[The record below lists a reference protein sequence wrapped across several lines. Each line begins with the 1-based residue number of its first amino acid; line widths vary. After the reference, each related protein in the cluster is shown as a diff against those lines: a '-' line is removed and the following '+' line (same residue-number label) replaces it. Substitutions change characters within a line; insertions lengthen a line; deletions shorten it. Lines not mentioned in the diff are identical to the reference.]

1 MLLCVPLCR
10 LCLSL
15 LTSSSIQKTARRA
28 VASAQNQRISTQ
40 GAARKRDT
48 ERQAAALKREADR
61 VANRLE
67 ELSLSRAKNDKDH
80 GTLWIDEQKKRR
92 ARTEFVIHAEEEKLR
107 AQERSAQV
115 EAERIRKETE
125 ARAAAEEQRKKD
137 EAAKA
142 EKAAKEAEEAKANA
156 EKEAAARKEV
166 ELVEQAKAQALQA
179 QSKERKALGMT
190 TPDQDWRE
198 ARLVLKVRFLPAFDR
213 DHLLTKRHR
222 N

>member
-1 MLLCVPLCR
+1 M
-10 LCLSL
+10 
-15 LTSSSIQKTARRA
+15 
-28 VASAQNQRISTQ
+28 
-40 GAARKRDT
+40 
-48 ERQAAALKREADR
+48 QAAALKREADR

-125 ARAAAEEQRKKD
+125 AKAAAEEQRKKD

-142 EKAAKEAEEAKANA
+142 EKAAKEAEEAKAKA
-156 EKEAAARKEV
+156 EKEEAARKEV

-198 ARLVLKVRFLPAFDR
+198 ARLVLKVRFLPAFDH
-213 DHLLTKRHR
+213 DHLFTKRHR